1 MLGWVVLSLLLLAGQ
16 GCSSAAKKASL
27 PPQKTTPSTVSPP
40 EASDKDLSPAAKERA
55 QAYAHFAMGLILDLK
70 QQSNEAL
77 EEYQKSVLLDPSN
90 ESLALDLA
98 RQYLQR
104 KQPEKAA
111 EVLTVPAASPEASAD
126 TLAWLG
132 VANHQLNKIDKASDL
147 ARQALKKDP
156 EQLLALQTLVQIHF
170 QNNQSRQAL
179 QLLEDAT
186 RQTSENPG
194 YYVDL
199 AEVLNHFSSLAGK
212 EGADLRKRA
221 GELLAKAES
230 LKPEEPGVQQRI
242 ADLYITNGAPEKA
255 VSIYVELL
263 KQYPNLPAIRER
275 LADLYLRGNDTEKAR
290 EILESMVRQNGTN
303 PQAHYLLGVIASEAK
318 DYKKAAGYFE
328 KTIMLNPAFEP
339 AWYDL
344 AGMQIAA
351 DQAQSALATLE
362 RLRTATP
369 QSYLLEFYSA
379 LAHSRL
385 KNYPEALKYLVRA
398 EIIANATET
407 NRLNHV
413 LYFQLG
419 AVYERNKDYA
429 QAEKYFG
436 KCLEENPEDTETLN
450 YLGYMWA
457 ERGVNL
463 DESLR
468 MIEKAVKLEPDN
480 AAFLDSLAWV
490 LYKLNRPAEALPHI
504 LKALEHTKEADATL
518 YDHLGDIHHVLGH
531 SEQAR
536 EAWKKSLE
544 IESSDEIRRKLE
556 AN

>member
-1 MLGWVVLSLLLLAGQ
+1 M
-16 GCSSAAKKASL
+16 
-27 PPQKTTPSTVSPP
+27 
-40 EASDKDLSPAAKERA
+40 SPAAEERA
-55 QAYAHFAMGLILDLK
+55 QAYAHFAMGLILDL
-70 QQSNEAL
+70 QQESNEAL
-77 EEYQKSVLLDPSN
+77 EEYQKSVQLDPSN
-90 ESLALDLA
+90 ESLVLDLA

-104 KQPEKAA
+104 KKPDKAA
-111 EVLTVPAASPEASAD
+111 EVLTVPATSPDASAD
-126 TLAWLG
+126 ILAWLG
-132 VANHQLNKIDKASDL
+132 VANHQLNKIDKATDL
-147 ARQALKKDP
+147 ARRALKKDP
-156 EQLLALQTLVQIHF
+156 QQLLALQTLVQIHF
-170 QNNQSRQAL
+170 QNNQNQQAL
-179 QLLEDAT
+179 QLLEDAA
-186 RQTSENPG
+186 RQTSDNPS
-194 YYVDL
+194 YYLDL

-212 EGADLRKRA
+212 DGTELRKRA
-221 GELLAKAES
+221 NELLTKAES

-263 KQYPNLPAIRER
+263 KQYPNLPTIRER
-275 LADLYLRGNDTEKAR
+275 LADLYLRGNDMDKAR
-290 EILESMVRQNGTN
+290 EILESMLKQNGAN
-303 PQAHYLLGVIASEAK
+303 PQANYLLGVIASDAK

-328 KTIMLNPAFEP
+328 KTILLNPTFEP

-344 AGMQIAA
+344 AGMQIAS

-362 RLRTATP
+362 RLRAATP
-369 QSYLLEFYSA
+369 QSFLLEFYSA
-379 LAHSRL
+379 LAYSRL
-385 KNYPEALKYLVRA
+385 KNYGEALKYLVRA

-436 KCLEENPEDTETLN
+436 KCLEENPDDTETLN

-457 ERGVNL
+457 DRGVNL

-490 LYKLNRPAEALPHI
+490 LYKLNRPGEALPHV
-504 LKALEHTKEADATL
+504 LKALEQSKEPDATL
-518 YDHLGDIHHVLGH
+518 YDHLGDIHHALGH
-531 SEQAR
+531 TSEAHD
-536 EAWKKSLE
+536 AWKKSLE
-544 IESSDEIRRKLE
+544 IESNEEIRHKLE
-556 AN
+556 AK